1 MSFRVLLL
9 AVVLPAALRA
19 QMISFSGSYVLPPDD
34 VAINYQRLSGRDPIA
49 MLDRKLDDG
58 ELQLEYDPRHGFL
71 RSVLKH
77 LRIPESSQV
86 LVFSK
91 TSFQQHLIAPDRPRA
106 LYFGDDIYIGWVQG
120 GEVLEITAVDPV
132 QGAVFYTLEQRKSG
146 LPKFIRRDECVQCHA
161 SPKTLGV
168 PGHLVRSVFPDRDG
182 FPLLQ
187 GGSFHTDHT
196 SPMSERW
203 GGWYVSGTHGKM
215 RHMGNVVVTDR
226 EKPDQLNREAGANR
240 ASLKGLFNASPYLR
254 PTSDIVSLMVLE
266 HQAKM
271 HNLLTRVSWEARMAL
286 SQQEAINRSLGEPI
300 AHWGESTRRRIE
312 GSAEVLL
319 RYLLFTDE
327 APLESPVSGVS
338 GFEEQF
344 SRIGPTDPRG
354 RSLRDFDLRRRIFRH
369 PCSFLIYSDAFDS
382 LPQPVLDV
390 VYRRLWEILNADDTG
405 KDFATLSRAD
415 RTAIREIL
423 LATKKNLPAYWYSKS

>member
-1 MSFRVLLL
+1 MSVRVPGLLIIL
-9 AVVLPAALRA
+9 APALGA

-34 VAINYQRLSGRDPIA
+34 VAIDYQRLSGRDPIA
-49 MLDRKLDDG
+49 RLDRKLDDG
-58 ELQLEYDPRHGFL
+58 DIQLDYEPRNGFL

-77 LRIPESSQV
+77 LQVPESSQV

-106 LYFGDDIYIGWVQG
+106 IYFNDDVYIGWVQG
-120 GEVLEITAVDPV
+120 GDVLEISAVDPV
-132 QGAVFYTLEQRKSG
+132 QGAVFYTLEQRRTG

-187 GGSFHTDHT
+187 GGSFHTDHS
-196 SPMSERW
+196 SPFSERW
-203 GGWYVSGTHGKM
+203 GGWYVSGTHGSM
-215 RHMGNVVVTDR
+215 RHMGNSIVTDK
-226 EKPDQLNREAGANR
+226 EKPGQLDREAGANR
-240 ASLKGLFNASPYLR
+240 ASLKGLFNASPYLL
-254 PTSDIVSLMVLE
+254 PTSDIISLMVLE
-266 HQAKM
+266 HQVKM

-286 SQQEAINRSLGEPI
+286 SQQEAINRSLGEPVS
-300 AHWGESTRRRIE
+300 HWGESTRRRIE

-327 APLESPVSGVS
+327 AALASPVSGVS
-338 GFEEQF
+338 GFAEQF

-354 RSLRDFDLRRRIFRH
+354 RSLREFDLRRRLFKY

-382 LPQPVLDV
+382 LPRPVLDV
-390 VYRRLWEILNADDTG
+390 IYRRLWEILNADDPG
-405 KDFATLSRAD
+405 RDFAALSRSD

-423 LATKKNLPAYWYSKS
+423 VATKRNLPEYWR